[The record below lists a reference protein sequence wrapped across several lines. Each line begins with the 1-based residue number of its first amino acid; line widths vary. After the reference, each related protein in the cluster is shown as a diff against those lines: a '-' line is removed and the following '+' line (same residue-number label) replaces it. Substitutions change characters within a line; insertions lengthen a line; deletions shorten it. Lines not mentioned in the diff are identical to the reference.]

1 MSDLNHIN
9 YNKEISFIELL
20 INIWNSKKVFFY
32 ILVPLIIFGFFL
44 DTFISKKSKNIFK
57 LHHPFKINLDL
68 YPAESTLS
76 SVVLYNLASM
86 NIENIKI
93 RDQKIS
99 INYYD
104 SFFKPSL
111 MSTKILKE
119 FAEMNNDKYN
129 LLEYI
134 TNNNVSVLQEKELFK
149 FSLILP
155 DNESNSK
162 FVKEYFNYVKE
173 ITLNSFKADVL
184 RHLDKQLKTI
194 LYDMDRV
201 YQILENKIDSNN
213 IFKENINIIMTLYD
227 SRKIQLE
234 QNIAFFKNL
243 NSDLGQDWILDDPT
257 KSVLNEKFYKVI
269 KYLLP
274 VILSLIFY
282 LLYVFIKLAKQDKKH

>member
-1 MSDLNHIN
+1 MSDLNHTN

-20 INIWNSKKVFFY
+20 INLWNFKKVFFY

-44 DTFISKKSKNIFK
+44 DTFISKKSKNIFR
-57 LHHPFKINLDL
+57 LQHPFKINLDV

-76 SVVLYNLASM
+76 SVVLYNLGSM
-86 NIENIKI
+86 NIQNINI

-99 INYYD
+99 IDFYSSY
-104 SFFKPSL
+104 FKPRL
-111 MSTKILKE
+111 MSKKFLIE

-129 LLEYI
+129 LVEYI
-134 TNNNVSVLQEKELFK
+134 NKNNVSVLREREKFK

-155 DNESNSK
+155 DHESNSE
-162 FVKEYFNYVKE
+162 FVMEYLNYVKE
-173 ITLNSFKADVL
+173 ITINSFRLDVL
-184 RHLDKQLKTI
+184 RHLDKELKTI

-201 YQILENKIDSNN
+201 YQILENKNDSNN

-234 QNIAFFKNL
+234 QNIAFFINL
-243 NSDLGQDWILDDPT
+243 KSDLGQDWILDDTT
-257 KSVLNEKFYKVI
+257 KIILNEKFYKVI

-282 LLYVFIKLAKQDKKH
+282 LFYVFIKLAKQDKKH